1 MPSAIFFF
9 SFQQW
14 MLGIT
19 GVGLGPMVQVEQACG
34 PAALMK

>member
-1 MPSAIFFF
+1 
-9 SFQQW
+9 